1 MLTIGSLFRNLSKT
15 KKKFISR
22 LAQPSDG
29 CFVKK
34 FMQAGAPDG
43 GGASSH
49 LLTTHLA
56 PLTVRAAVVL
66 GRDGALHGPR
76 GWAAGQCRC
85 RERERWKNKA
95 TTKLIKDPRPVVHAA
110 FPESRDDD
118 WDVPLLTG
126 WLTG

>member
-1 MLTIGSLFRNLSKT
+1 MHANNWQFISKSFKN

-85 RERERWKNKA
+85 REREREMEKQRYYQANQGPS
-95 TTKLIKDPRPVVHAA
+95 PRRACCL
-110 FPESRDDD
+110 SRK
-118 WDVPLLTG
+118 PR
-126 WLTG
+126 